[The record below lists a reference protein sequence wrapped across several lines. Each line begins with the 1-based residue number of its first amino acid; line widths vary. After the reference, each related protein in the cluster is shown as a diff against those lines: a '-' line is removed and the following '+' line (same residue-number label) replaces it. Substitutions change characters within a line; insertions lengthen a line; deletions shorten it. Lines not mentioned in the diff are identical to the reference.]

1 MAYTDTNPVSS
12 LLRTPTANSG
22 GIESMVAS
30 AGPQVQVVDWIFKM
44 VTGKSL
50 VQTIIEPIA
59 GDWSR
64 IAANGEAWRSAAQGM
79 IAISDNLS
87 GNIGELQ
94 GNWSGAASDSFAN
107 HITSVWD
114 QALRAQSELAE
125 LIGQGLDTVAEE
137 GRKLVDQLMKEL
149 EKLVNKLIEAIAVIW
164 VPFAGW
170 ARAVQMVWD
179 AFQLF
184 MAIMDIIQAVKGI
197 IEAAQALFEAVGNIR
212 SAIESIPDVRSASD
226 ALDVMNRINAGMQ
239 GVSRAV
245 DGIERGVDAAQRG
258 FDNLTDPPPAPSRPA
273 PTGG

>member
-12 LLRTPTANSG
+12 LLRIPTANSG
-22 GIESMVAS
+22 GIESMVSNAS
-30 AGPQVQVVDWIFKM
+30 PQVQVVDWIFKM

-64 IAANGEAWRSAAQGM
+64 IAANGEAWRSASQAM

-94 GNWSGAASDSFAN
+94 SNWSGAASDSFAN

-114 QALRAQSELAE
+114 QALRAQAEMAE
-125 LIGQGLDTVAEE
+125 LIGQGLDTVAQE
-137 GRKLVDQLMKEL
+137 GQKLVDQLMKEL

-184 MAIMDIIQAVKGI
+184 MAIMEIIQAIQGI
-197 IEAAQALFEAVGNIR
+197 IQAAQALFDAVGQIK
-212 SAIESIPDVRSASD
+212 SAIEAIPDVRNAED
-226 ALDVMNRINAGMQ
+226 ALAVINQLNAGVQ
-239 GVSRAV
+239 NASRAV
-245 DGIERGVDAAQRG
+245 DNIDRGIDAAQRG
-258 FDNLTDPPPAPSRPA
+258 FDHLPNPPSRPA

>member
-1 MAYTDTNPVSS
+1 MAYTDTNPVAG

-22 GIESMVAS
+22 GIESLVANAS
-30 AGPQVQVVDWIFKM
+30 PQVQVVDWIFQM

-64 IAANGEAWRSAAQGM
+64 IAANGEAWRSASQAM

-87 GNIGELQ
+87 GNIDELQ
-94 GNWSGAASDSFAN
+94 SNWSGAASESFGN

-114 QALRAQSELAE
+114 QALRAQAELSE

-137 GRKLVDQLMKEL
+137 GRKLVDELMKEL

-184 MAIMDIIQAVKGI
+184 QAIMQIIQAVKGI
-197 IEAAQALFEAVGNIR
+197 IEAAQALFDAVGQIK
-212 SAIESIPDVRSASD
+212 SAIESIPDVRSAED
-226 ALDVMNRINAGMQ
+226 ALAVINRLNAGMQ
-239 GVSRAV
+239 GASRAV
-245 DGIERGVDAAQRG
+245 DAIERGVDAAQRG
-258 FDNLTDPPPAPSRPA
+258 FDNLANPPTRPT
-273 PTGG
+273 PTG